1 MNVLSVD
8 GGGIRGV
15 IPAMVLADLEERTGK
30 HTAELFDLIAGTS
43 TGGIIALALTVPGEN
58 GKPRW
63 TANDLV
69 DLYLTEGPRIFHHS
83 IGQMLESGLGLLDE
97 KYDARPLEQALEDYL
112 GEANISEAV
121 TDVMG
126 ASYDLEHRKPFFFK
140 SDRAKL
146 KPEHDWLMREAARA
160 TSAAPTYF
168 EPEKLTADGEVF
180 ALCDGGVFANNPAMS
195 AYAEARRRHPRAEIR
210 LVSLGTGQLT
220 RKLHYEDVRGW
231 GLIEWAR
238 PCSTSCSTASA
249 TRRSTSSRSCS
260 PRPTTCASRPS
271 SWAPATRS
279 TTPTSATS
287 STSRTLRGHSSAS
300 ARPTWSASL
309 RSWCRSRPR
318 PRRRRA
324 TGAGSARA
332 GPGRR
337 GGHGG
342 ARRARRDPPRAV
354 RARP

>member
-30 HTAELFDLIAGTS
+30 PTAELFDLIAGTS
-43 TGGIIALALTVPGEN
+43 TGGIIALALTVPG
-58 GKPRW
+58 GDGGPRW

-83 IGQMLESGLGLLDE
+83 IGQMFESGLGLLDE
-97 KYDARPLEQALEDYL
+97 KYDAAPLEQALRDYL

-121 TDVMG
+121 TDVMV

-140 SDRAKL
+140 TDRAKL
-146 KPEHDWLMREAARA
+146 KPEHDWLMREGARA

-168 EPEKLTADGEVF
+168 EPEKLTADGQTF

-195 AYAEARRRHPRAEIR
+195 AYAEARRRHPRAQIR

-220 RKLHYEDVRGW
+220 RPLHYDDVKGW

-238 PCSTSCSTASA
+238 PLLDVVFDGVSDATEYELEQLLPDADYTRLQIELVGASD
-249 TRRSTSSRSCS
+249 TLDN
-260 PRPTTCASRPS
+260 ASESNLEGLQRLAHTLITQR
-271 SWAPATRS
+271 APDLERLA
-279 TTPTSATS
+279 AE
-287 STSRTLRGHSSAS
+287 L
-300 ARPTWSASL
+300 
-309 RSWCRSRPR
+309 
-318 PRRRRA
+318 
-324 TGAGSARA
+324 
-332 GPGRR
+332 
-337 GGHGG
+337 GG
-342 ARRARRDPPRAV
+342 
-354 RARP
+354 

>member
-15 IPAMVLADLEERTGK
+15 IPAMLLADLEERTGK
-30 HTAELFDLIAGTS
+30 PTAELFDLIAGTS
-43 TGGIIALALTVPGEN
+43 TGGIIALALTVPGEDAR
-58 GKPRW
+58 PRW

-83 IGQMLESGLGLLDE
+83 IGRMFESGLGLLDE
-97 KYDARPLEQALEDYL
+97 KYDAAPLEQALKDYL
-112 GEANISEAV
+112 GETRVSEAV
-121 TDVMG
+121 TDVMV

-140 SDRAKL
+140 TDRAKL

-168 EPEKLTADGEVF
+168 EPEKLAADGEVF

-195 AYAEARRRHPRAEIR
+195 AYAEARRRHPRAQIR

-238 PCSTSCSTASA
+238 PLLDVVFDGVSDATEYELAQLLPESDYLRFQTELVGASDA
-249 TRRSTSSRSCS
+249 LDNANERNLEHLQDLARSLISER
-260 PRPTTCASRPS
+260 ASD
-271 SWAPATRS
+271 
-279 TTPTSATS
+279 
-287 STSRTLRGHSSAS
+287 LEQLAS
-300 ARPTWSASL
+300 DLGKA
-309 RSWCRSRPR
+309 
-318 PRRRRA
+318 
-324 TGAGSARA
+324 
-332 GPGRR
+332 
-337 GGHGG
+337 
-342 ARRARRDPPRAV
+342 
-354 RARP
+354 

>member
-15 IPAMVLADLEERTGK
+15 IPAMVLADLEEHTGK

-63 TANDLV
+63 TAHDLV

-97 KYDARPLEQALEDYL
+97 KYDARPLEKALEDYL
-112 GEANISEAV
+112 GDANISEAV
-121 TDVMG
+121 TDVMV

-140 SDRAKL
+140 TDRAKL

-160 TSAAPTYF
+160 TAAAPTYF
-168 EPEKLTADGEVF
+168 EPEKLTADGQTF
-180 ALCDGGVFANNPAMS
+180 GLCDGGVFANNPAMS
-195 AYAEARRRHPRAEIR
+195 AYAEARRRHPRAQIR

-220 RKLHYEDVRGW
+220 RPLHYADVKGW

-238 PCSTSCSTASA
+238 PLLDVVFDGVSDAIEYELEQLLPAADYTRFQIELTTASDA
-249 TRRSTSSRSCS
+249 LDNAHEANLENLQTL
-260 PRPTTCASRPS
+260 A
-271 SWAPATRS
+271 
-279 TTPTSATS
+279 
-287 STSRTLRGHSSAS
+287 RTLIEQRDADL
-300 ARPTWSASL
+300 ARLAGEL
-309 RSWCRSRPR
+309 V
-318 PRRRRA
+318 A
-324 TGAGSARA
+324 TNAQA
-332 GPGRR
+332 P
-337 GGHGG
+337 HG
-342 ARRARRDPPRAV
+342 
-354 RARP
+354 

>member
-30 HTAELFDLIAGTS
+30 PTAELFDLIAGTS
-43 TGGIIALALTVPGEN
+43 TGGIIALALTVPGAD
-58 GKPRW
+58 GGPRW

-83 IGQMLESGLGLLDE
+83 IGQMFESGLGLLDE
-97 KYDARPLEQALEDYL
+97 KYDAAPLEQALKDYL
-112 GEANISEAV
+112 GETRVSEAV
-121 TDVMG
+121 TDVMV

-140 SDRAKL
+140 TDRAKL

-195 AYAEARRRHPRAEIR
+195 AYAEARRRHPRAQIR

-238 PCSTSCSTASA
+238 PLLDVVFDGVSDATEYELAQLLPESDYMRFQTELVGASDA
-249 TRRSTSSRSCS
+249 LDNANERNLEHLQDLARSLISERAADLEQL
-260 PRPTTCASRPS
+260 ASE
-271 SWAPATRS
+271 
-279 TTPTSATS
+279 
-287 STSRTLRGHSSAS
+287 LGK
-300 ARPTWSASL
+300 
-309 RSWCRSRPR
+309 
-318 PRRRRA
+318 
-324 TGAGSARA
+324 
-332 GPGRR
+332 
-337 GGHGG
+337 
-342 ARRARRDPPRAV
+342 D
-354 RARP
+354 

>member
-30 HTAELFDLIAGTS
+30 HTADLFDLIAGTS
-43 TGGIIALALTVPGEN
+43 TGGIIALALTVPGPE

-63 TANDLV
+63 MANDLV

-97 KYDARPLEQALEDYL
+97 KYDAQPLQDALEQYL
-112 GEANISEAV
+112 GEAMVSQAV
-121 TDVMG
+121 TDVMVT
-126 ASYDLEHRKPFFFK
+126 SYDLEHRKPFFFK
-140 SDRAKL
+140 TDRAKL

-195 AYAEARRRHPRAEIR
+195 AYAEARRRHPRARIR

-238 PCSTSCSTASA
+238 PLLDVVFDGVSDATEYELEQLLSESDYIRFQTELIGASDSLDNA
-249 TRRSTSSRSCS
+249 NERNLEHLHDL
-260 PRPTTCASRPS
+260 A
-271 SWAPATRS
+271 
-279 TTPTSATS
+279 
-287 STSRTLRGHSSAS
+287 RTLIKERAS
-300 ARPTWSASL
+300 DREQLASEL
-309 RSWCRSRPR
+309 ETR
-318 PRRRRA
+318 
-324 TGAGSARA
+324 
-332 GPGRR
+332 
-337 GGHGG
+337 
-342 ARRARRDPPRAV
+342 
-354 RARP
+354 